1 MMGMGSWRAGAS
13 GLLAI
18 GMCLAVWSVSQPRGG
33 TRPSEAL
40 QAGNTV
46 SAKLVAVKAQA
57 TAKKSGAAHL
67 PLAPDTKLADGT
79 VAAVAAAA
87 AIKSVAGDASAE
99 GKNLQDP
106 DMPDMKA
113 IAKVQAAMKE
123 QADAEVDD
131 AVSRSKAAA
140 TASYAESRDKF
151 MVAEAANP
159 NAGTDGAVEI
169 YPKEGSPGHPVGYAV
184 KPSHSAERVAT
195 GEAPKQAQQRLTRS
209 RPAAAAPASARQA
222 RDAVHPPS
230 APVERA
236 AKRQSLASQHESLA
250 AETAPELRRARAIV
264 SQAAQ
269 AGAGKEQAL
278 ESAESFTKQVT
289 GDPRRGSKFC
299 IILS

>member
-1 MMGMGSWRAGAS
+1 LIAMGSWRAGAS

-18 GMCLAVWSVSQPRGG
+18 AMCLAVWSVSQPRGG
-33 TRPSEAL
+33 AQPSEAL
-40 QAGNTV
+40 QAV

-57 TAKKSGAAHL
+57 TAKKSGAARHL
-67 PLAPDTKLADGT
+67 PLAPGTKLADGT
-79 VAAVAAAA
+79 GAAVAAAA
-87 AIKSVAGDASAE
+87 AVKSATGEGSAE
-99 GKNLQDP
+99 GQNLQDEDP

-140 TASYAESRDKF
+140 TASYAESRDAF

-184 KPSHSAERVAT
+184 KPTHSAQRVAK
-195 GEAPKQAQQRLTRS
+195 GAAPKQAQQRLARS
-209 RPAAAAPASARQA
+209 RPAAAAPESASRQA
-222 RDAVHPPS
+222 RAAVHPP
-230 APVERA
+230 ATPGARA
-236 AKRQSLASQHESLA
+236 AKRESLAVDTLRESLA

-269 AGAGKEQAL
+269 VGAGDSQAL
-278 ESAESFTKQVT
+278 QGAESFTKQV
-289 GDPRRGSKFC
+289 PIPSKK
-299 IILS
+299 